1 MRDADMTEKVYTGKN
16 LDDLLKSVA
25 AEKGVAVEEL
35 TYTVKEEKAGF
46 LGIGGK
52 VEAEVYCSKDIE
64 AFLKAYLERFFE
76 NIEMQAEVTVENDDG
91 FYRIQI
97 NAENNAVLIGKNG
110 TALQSLNTIVKAAA
124 SSEFR
129 KRVGVL
135 IDINGYKQEK
145 YHKVCALAM
154 RVAKDVRRT
163 KTDAIL
169 DPMPADERKAIHN
182 HLADMDCI
190 TTESEGEGNHRRL
203 KIMYTLDKKKKD

>member
-1 MRDADMTEKVYTGKN
+1 MTVKVYTGKN

-135 IDINGYKQEK
+135 VDINGYKQEK

-203 KIMYTLDKKKKD
+203 KIMYTPDKKKKD